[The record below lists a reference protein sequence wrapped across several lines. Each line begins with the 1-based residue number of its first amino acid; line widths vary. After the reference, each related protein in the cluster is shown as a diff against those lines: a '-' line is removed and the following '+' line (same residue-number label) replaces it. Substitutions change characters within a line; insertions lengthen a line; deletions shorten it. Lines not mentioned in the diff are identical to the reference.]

1 MKYWRLS
8 YSVIVSISCQLHW
21 VIELK
26 HTTEWRSSGVA
37 TDWWMLPGWCCIAIA
52 ALELGKPKKQ
62 NNASR
67 EQNKSSAT
75 PNRDR
80 TIHCHRKHRR
90 KKKASRQQCR
100 RRNQHLT
107 HTILRK
113 PVTTPKQFQTT
124 RSSVELTFNQ
134 QPFSGNPFVHLQ
146 KYLFGKA
153 APFFARRSLQQS
165 HFRDRKHISF
175 FGLEEFVLKFRWVNK
190 SNFDLLA

>member
-1 MKYWRLS
+1 
-8 YSVIVSISCQLHW
+8 
-21 VIELK
+21 
-26 HTTEWRSSGVA
+26 
-37 TDWWMLPGWCCIAIA
+37 MLPGWCCIAIA

-113 PVTTPKQFQTT
+113 PATTPKQFQTT
-124 RSSVELTFNQ
+124 RSSAELSGADLQSATVLRKSFCALAKVSFWQ
-134 QPFSGNPFVHLQ
+134 SCAIFRKKVTAAISFSGP
-146 KYLFGKA
+146 
-153 APFFARRSLQQS
+153 
-165 HFRDRKHISF
+165 
-175 FGLEEFVLKFRWVNK
+175 
-190 SNFDLLA
+190 